1 MLEEFV
7 GASEIVNQGERVV
20 AGQRIMQAA
29 SDIFLGW
36 LHIPES
42 GFGEERDYYVR
53 QLRDWKG
60 SIAVEAMDPQ
70 DQRLR
75 GALLGHPGPRPFPL
89 GRPDRDRRAT
99 SAGGAVFDRAVL
111 AFRRATRSRTTA
123 TSRPC
128 AARSQRARGGRHKSV
143 IRPARRHLEGGE
155 NLAGAIYGTILVTSV
170 VAAADSSDAIWQSL
184 GIVEVTVL
192 VFWLAH
198 VYAHALAWSLDSKQP
213 FSARELRPIAR
224 KEWPLLQAAV
234 VPTIALV
241 AGGVGLIG
249 TQTAYWLA
257 IGYGVVALV
266 WWGLLIARKER
277 LSLAATC
284 ALVAANAFF
293 GLAIVLLKEF
303 VNH

>member
-1 MLEEFV
+1 M
-7 GASEIVNQGERVV
+7 
-20 AGQRIMQAA
+20 
-29 SDIFLGW
+29 
-36 LHIPES
+36 
-42 GFGEERDYYVR
+42 
-53 QLRDWKG
+53 
-60 SIAVEAMDPQ
+60 
-70 DQRLR
+70 
-75 GALLGHPGPRPFPL
+75 
-89 GRPDRDRRAT
+89 
-99 SAGGAVFDRAVL
+99 
-111 AFRRATRSRTTA
+111 
-123 TSRPC
+123 
-128 AARSQRARGGRHKSV
+128 

-234 VPTIALV
+234 VIR
-241 AGGVGLIG
+241 

-284 ALVAANAFF
+284 ALVAANASF
-293 GLAIVLLKEF
+293 GLVIVLLKEF